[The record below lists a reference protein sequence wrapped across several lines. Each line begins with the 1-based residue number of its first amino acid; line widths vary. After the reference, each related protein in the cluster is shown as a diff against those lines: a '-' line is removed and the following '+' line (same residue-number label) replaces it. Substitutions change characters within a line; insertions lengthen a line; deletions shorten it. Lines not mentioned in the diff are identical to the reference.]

1 MADLTKLYHLEQYP
15 DSYESLCEWARY
27 RGQGEVVGALGQS
40 VSLSSS
46 QSVLFPQQSLLWLTW
61 YTTCFP
67 GPLLSLLTP
76 KLSQQQPRP
85 QCS

>member
-15 DSYESLCEWARY
+15 DSFESMCQWASY
-27 RGQGEVVGALGQS
+27 SGQVGIGGALGS
-40 VSLSSS
+40 VSLSFSK
-46 QSVLFPQQSLLWLTW
+46 SVLFPQQSLLSLTW

-67 GPLLSLLTP
+67 GPWLSLLTP
-76 KLSQQQPRP
+76 QLSQQQMRL